1 MARGGFG
8 RPFLWRWPWLAEA
21 PTIARSMDAPL
32 SKPFHVKH
40 PDCIDVLVIGAGHA
54 GCEAAWAAAN
64 RGARVRLLTQNL
76 DTIAKMSCNPA
87 IGGIGKGHLVHEV
100 DALGGIM
107 GIAADKSALQYRQLN
122 RRKGPAVQATRVQC
136 DRRIYHMYMRQLLD
150 SNANIHLHQ
159 GTARELLFN
168 ADKVVGAVD
177 ELGIVHHAAAVILTT
192 GTFLGGLIHVGEQTH
207 SAGRLGDVAVH
218 GLTDELYR
226 REFRLGRLKTG
237 TPPRLDRRSIDWNA
251 LELQP
256 GESDVLPFSMQ
267 HDSILGNQLSCAITR
282 TTAES
287 HEIIRRNLARSPMYN
302 GKIES
307 TGPRYCPSIEDK
319 VVRFA
324 DKSSHQIFLEP
335 EGRDHAEIY
344 PNGISTSL
352 PIDVQWALIRT
363 IPGLQQA
370 VIIRPGYA
378 IEYDYVDPTELKPT
392 LESKKVSGLFHAGQI
407 NGTTGYEEAAAQG
420 LLAGINAA
428 ATALGVEEWV
438 PDRSEAYLAV
448 MIDDLVSKG
457 VSEPYRMFT
466 SRAEFR
472 LQLRQDNADLRLGDV
487 AMRLGLYDQGRRE
500 RYEVRRNRI
509 EAGIVA
515 VRNTTIGTGAAWR
528 ERLAQA
534 GLPMPSQAMKLTSY
548 CHRDDVKADLALTL
562 LNEVQAM
569 NGRDLR
575 SLLALVH
582 YDGYLDKQQIEVDR
596 FKQLEQQELS
606 GYFDYSQVR
615 GLSTECRQ
623 RLIQAQ
629 PRTLGQASRLTGITP
644 AALTSLMMHLRRK
657 NHVE

>member
-1 MARGGFG
+1 M
-8 RPFLWRWPWLAEA
+8 
-21 PTIARSMDAPL
+21 
-32 SKPFHVKH
+32 SKVFHVKH
-40 PDCIDVLVIGAGHA
+40 PDDVDVLIIGAGHA
-54 GCEAAWAAAN
+54 GCEAAWVAAN

-87 IGGIGKGHLVHEV
+87 IGGIGKGHLVHEI
-100 DALGGIM
+100 DAMGGIM
-107 GIAADKSALQYRQLN
+107 GIAADQSALQYRKLN

-136 DRRIYHMYMRQLLD
+136 DRRIYHMRIRQLLD

-159 GTARELLFN
+159 GTAQKLLFEK
-168 ADKVVGAVD
+168 DKVVGVVD
-177 ELGIVHHAAAVILTT
+177 ELGVAHRAAAVILTT
-192 GTFLGGLIHVGEQTH
+192 GTFLGGLIHVGEYT
-207 SAGRLGDVAVH
+207 SPAGRLGDAPVR

-226 REFRLGRLKTG
+226 REFCLGRLKTG
-237 TPPRLDRRSIDWNA
+237 TPPRLDKRTIDWSA

-256 GESDVLPFSMQ
+256 GEMDVLPFSMI
-267 HDSILGNQLSCAITR
+267 HESVLENQLPCAITR
-282 TTAES
+282 TTEEA
-287 HEIIRRNLARSPMYN
+287 HEIIRQNLARSPMYS

-324 DKSSHQIFLEP
+324 DKDSHQIFLEP

-352 PIDVQWALIRT
+352 PIDVQWAFVRA

-392 LESKKVSGLFHAGQI
+392 LESKKISGLFHAGQI

-428 ATALGVEEWV
+428 AVAIGVEEWV

-448 MIDDLVSKG
+448 MIDDLVNKG

-487 AMRLGLYDQGRRE
+487 AIRLGLYDQGRKE
-500 RYEVRRNRI
+500 KYEARRDKL
-509 EAGIVA
+509 EAGIQA
-515 VRNTTIGTGAAWR
+515 ARKTTIGTGSVWR
-528 ERLAQA
+528 ERLAKEK
-534 GLPMPSQAMKLTSY
+534 LPIPSQAMKLTAY
-548 CHRDDVKADLALTL
+548 CHRDDVQPDLALAL
-562 LNEVQAM
+562 LEGMQDMNE
-569 NGRDLR
+569 RDR
-575 SLLALVH
+575 STMLALVH
-582 YDGYLDKQQIEVDR
+582 YDGYLAKQQIEVDR
-596 FKQLEQQELS
+596 FKQLEKQSIS
-606 GYFDYSQVR
+606 GCFDYSQVR
-615 GLSTECRQ
+615 GLSIECCQ
-623 RLIQAQ
+623 RLMQAQ
-629 PRTLGQASRLTGITP
+629 PRTLGQASRLSGVTP
-644 AALTSLMMHLRRK
+644 AALTSLLMHLRRK
-657 NHVE
+657 NHAG